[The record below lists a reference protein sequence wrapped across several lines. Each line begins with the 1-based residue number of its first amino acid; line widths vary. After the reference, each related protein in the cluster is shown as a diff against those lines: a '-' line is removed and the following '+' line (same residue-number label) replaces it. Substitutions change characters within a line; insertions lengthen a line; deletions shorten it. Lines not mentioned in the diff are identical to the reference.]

1 MSKTDKVEKDCTD
14 IEGCC
19 EGNEGEQEVIYT
31 NDAYRVEKI
40 QLQTGVE
47 QYQYLY
53 GVYSNTYGVLEI
65 ETPILAKALN
75 SADELEAAVNA
86 FFQSKSF
93 GTTSD
98 AKVIETA

>member
-1 MSKTDKVEKDCTD
+1 MSEDTKE
-14 IEGCC
+14 EACC
-19 EGNEGEQEVIYT
+19 EDETCKGNDGEQEVIYS
-31 NDAYRVEKI
+31 NDGYRVEKI
-40 QLQTGVE
+40 SLQTGMD

-53 GVYSNTYGVLEI
+53 GVYSNTYGVLEL

-93 GTTSD
+93 DVKSD
-98 AKVIETA
+98 SVIESA